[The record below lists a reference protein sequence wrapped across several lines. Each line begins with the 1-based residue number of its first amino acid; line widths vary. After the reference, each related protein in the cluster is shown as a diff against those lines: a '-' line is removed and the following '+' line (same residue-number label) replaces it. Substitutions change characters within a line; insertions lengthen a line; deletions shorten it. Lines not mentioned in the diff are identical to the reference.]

1 MTKMVRFSPLL
12 AAALAIGMSTAAPVA
27 QAQSGLFAPVV
38 TVNGMGISRYELE
51 QRARFMQLLRQP
63 GDVQKAAEKS
73 LIEDRLRQWQAKR
86 DGIAVKPEQIQQGM
100 EEFAGRAKLTR
111 EQFVAEL
118 AKAGVAEQTFR
129 DFVQSGMVWREVIR
143 ARYMGR
149 VHISDAD
156 VARAMLVESERGRG
170 TRVLISEIIIPSPP
184 EHAADARALAEQVSR
199 IRGEGEFGNAA
210 RQVSAAGSREEGG
223 RLQWLP
229 LQNLPPALRPVILAL
244 KPGEATQPVELG
256 GAWGIFMLRAI
267 DAQGATGG
275 QSQKLGYAVL
285 ALGAPGSQQAA
296 DLAGRVAAEA
306 KRCDDLYTVA
316 KDLPA
321 TALSRVEPAAQGAIP
336 QDIAVALSHLD
347 IGETTTLQRGGQQD
361 LVMLCSRENAID
373 ESKGQVAPTKDQV
386 RNNLLNER
394 LSNYADNYLADLV
407 SDAVITR
414 P

>member
-1 MTKMVRFSPLL
+1 MTKKVRFSPLL
-12 AAALAIGMSTAAPVA
+12 AAALAIGMSAAAPMA

-63 GDVQKAAEKS
+63 GDVRAAAEKS

-86 DGIAVKPEQIQQGM
+86 DGVTLKPEQIQEGM

-118 AKAGVAEQTFR
+118 TQAGVSEQTFR
-129 DFVQSGMVWREVIR
+129 DFVQSGMLWREVIR

-149 VHISDAD
+149 VQVSAAD
-156 VARAMLVESERGRG
+156 VARAKLVESERGRG
-170 TRVLISEIIIPSPP
+170 TRVLMSEIIIPNPP
-184 EHAADARALAEQVSR
+184 EHAAEARALAEQVSHL
-199 IRGEGEFGNAA
+199 RGEGEFGNAA
-210 RQVSAAGSREEGG
+210 RQVSATASREQGG
-223 RLQWLP
+223 RLDWVP

-244 KPGEATQPVELG
+244 KPGEATQPIELG
-256 GAWGIFMLRAI
+256 GAWGIFMLRAL
-267 DAQGATGG
+267 DERGAVGG
-275 QSQKLGYAVL
+275 QPQKLGYAVL
-285 ALGAPGSQQAA
+285 ALGTPGSQQAA
-296 DLAGRVAAEA
+296 DLAARVAAGA

-321 TALSRVEPAAQGAIP
+321 SVLSRVEPAAQGAIP

-361 LVMLCSRENAID
+361 LIMLCSREHAGD
-373 ESKGQVAPTKDQV
+373 EAQMPTDDQI

-394 LSNYADNYLADLV
+394 LSNYSENFLADLV